1 MNYKVLFV
9 LNAVVALLAGLV
21 LVFVPATGL
30 AQFNMDARVTE
41 QFLTRALG
49 AALVSLGLTLWFA
62 KDAGEA
68 AQRNLGMASLGGSVL
83 GLIVAI
89 VGAAS
94 GIIRVNSWIPI
105 VVFAAFALG
114 YGFLIFIKPKMKE

>member
-1 MNYKVLFV
+1 MSYKVLFV
-9 LNAVVALLAGLV
+9 LNAFVALLAGLV

-49 AALVSLGLTLWFA
+49 AALVSLGLVLWFA
-62 KDAGEA
+62 KDAGDA
-68 AQRNLGMASLGGSVL
+68 AQRNLGMASLAGSVL
-83 GLIVAI
+83 GLIVALM
-89 VGAAS
+89 GAVN

-105 VVFAAFALG
+105 VVLVIFALG
-114 YGFLIFIKPKMKE
+114 YGFMLFIKPKMKE